1 MILVNMYKNGEKGA
15 SFSVTDFVVDY
26 EKKLV
31 KFASPIINVT
41 YKWIKFSHE
50 HVTGCDY
57 HILSVE
63 VDDAEK

>member
-31 KFASPIINVT
+31 KFASPIINIT